1 MKQTVIIG
9 AGSWGT
15 ALAALW
21 AKDGRPIS
29 LWGNN
34 AERISRVQS
43 SRENTEYLPGVQL
56 AENIRVMHELTDCR
70 EAELIVFVTP
80 SLALATTQKLRLSP
94 EQWPNYCVSAQKW
107 VETHSPSTD

>member
-29 LWGNN
+29 LWGRN

-43 SRENTEYLPGVQL
+43 SRENTEYLPGVRL
-56 AENIRVMHELTDCR
+56 PENIRATHELADCR
-70 EAELIVFVTP
+70 DADFIVFVTRSM
-80 SLALATTQKLRLSP
+80 SLREIATRVRDVGVQKSGTLLLSCTKGI
-94 EQWPNYCVSAQKW
+94 ERG
-107 VETHSPSTD
+107 